1 MNRRF
6 ILAAVLSFVLL
17 QAGCAGLKI
26 QSPSVTLAGMELIEA
41 GLFEQRFAF
50 KLRVQNP
57 NDSEISITGLSFSV
71 EINGQP
77 FAKGVSDKPAT
88 VPRFGEAVLEVAAV
102 SNLTGILRQV
112 NELRRTNREE
122 ISYRIRGRL
131 TTGSFA
137 FLSFDESGKL

>member
-1 MNRRF
+1 MIRRF
-6 ILAAVLSFVLL
+6 FLTAVLLIALL
-17 QAGCAGLKI
+17 AAGCAGLKI
-26 QSPSVTLAGMELIEA
+26 QSPSVTLAGMEVIEA
-41 GLFEQRFAF
+41 NLFEQRFAF

-71 EINGQP
+71 EINGQL

-122 ISYRIRGRL
+122 VTYRIKGRL
-131 TTGSFA
+131 MTGSFA
-137 FLSFDESGKL
+137 YLSFDESGKL

>member
-1 MNRRF
+1 MIRKF
-6 ILAAVLSFVLL
+6 FLTAVLSIALL
-17 QAGCAGLKI
+17 TAGCAGLKI
-26 QSPSVTLAGMELIEA
+26 QSPTVTLAGMEVIEA

-71 EINGQP
+71 EINGRP

-88 VPRFGEAVLEVAAV
+88 VPRFGEALLEVAAV
-102 SNLTGILRQV
+102 SNITGILRQV
-112 NELRRTNREE
+112 NELRKTNREE
-122 ISYRIRGRL
+122 INYRIKGRL
-131 TTGSFA
+131 RTGSFA